1 MKHQSPVNNADL
13 VAGGDT
19 SSVNVIFTVLSRNY
33 DEACLSV
40 SWNLALSRYT
50 GSDGQLYND
59 LGTYV
64 VYHILWF
71 CNMGFCRIQV
81 GGIIRLEIS

>member
-13 VAGGDT
+13 VADGDT
-19 SSVNVIFTVLSRNY
+19 TSVNVKFTVLNRNY

-50 GSDGQLYND
+50 GSDGQLYSDQHLCNVSYSTQ
-59 LGTYV
+59 LYSM
-64 VYHILWF
+64 IL
-71 CNMGFCRIQV
+71 
-81 GGIIRLEIS
+81 